1 MVAKRAQRLPS
12 LRSGAGASSWCLTPS
27 SASRPSKPMGSS
39 WLSLESCLNLSL
51 KGLFR
56 AEDGKIHFESR
67 CWPGED
73 TNSHLGK
80 VSFIQ
85 QPRDPVSRT
94 SVTHPCL
101 YTNSSLW
108 LSSPFLNPS
117 CSLLALASADY
128 WRRSSR
134 GCSWAQTT
142 RGPCCHKMSAR
153 YRAEQDLSKTRAFLL
168 KISAPWFCHWI
179 S

>member
-1 MVAKRAQRLPS
+1 MVANRAQRLPL
-12 LRSGAGASSWCLTPS
+12 LRSGAGARSWRLTPRS
-27 SASRPSKPMGSS
+27 TSRPSKPTGSG
-39 WLSLESCLNLSL
+39 WLALESCLNPSL

-67 CWPGED
+67 CWPGEG

-80 VSFIQ
+80 VPFIQ
-85 QPRDPVSRT
+85 QPRDPASRMP
-94 SVTHPCL
+94 VTHLWL
-101 YTNSSLW
+101 YTNTSAW
-108 LSSPFLNPS
+108 LLGPFLNPS

-134 GCSWAQTT
+134 SCSWAQTT
-142 RGPCCHKMSAR
+142 WGPCCHKMSAR
-153 YRAEQDLSKTRAFLL
+153 YRYRAEQDLSKTKAFLL
-168 KISAPWFCHWI
+168 KISAPWM